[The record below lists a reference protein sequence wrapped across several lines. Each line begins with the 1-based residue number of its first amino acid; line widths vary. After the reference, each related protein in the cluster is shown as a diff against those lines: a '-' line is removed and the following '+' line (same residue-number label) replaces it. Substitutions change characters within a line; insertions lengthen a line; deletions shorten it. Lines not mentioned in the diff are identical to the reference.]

1 MELVT
6 AKMNQKYE
14 ATKSLEGKFEQF
26 HSSSIHNLE
35 VQVGQLMN
43 SLSTRNQETLP
54 SNTENNPKEHIK
66 AITLRS
72 GTELQPP
79 KQKVNT

>member
-35 VQVGQLMN
+35 VQVRQLAN
-43 SLSTRNQETLP
+43 SLSVRNQGTIS
-54 SNTENNPKEHIK
+54 SNLEKNP
-66 AITLRS
+66 L
-72 GTELQPP
+72 
-79 KQKVNT
+79 